1 MFVDAS
7 GESNF
12 SRMAFIFIFSL
23 HRWRTFFGNG
33 FCSLCWRSRERERGR
48 KERLS
53 KSETR
58 LPSAATSS
66 RRHRRCYCSSSSLT
80 SGNLIKFWTFDKE
93 LFRRSSSQY
102 AKVTLRYT
110 YSLGNSWCALLIRLM
125 RCRQGKFTSHIM
137 EWTSVLRKR
146 SHQW

>member
-1 MFVDAS
+1 MPVAKAIFLEWRLFSFLVCTGGVHFLEMAFVHFVDD
-7 GESNF
+7 
-12 SRMAFIFIFSL
+12 
-23 HRWRTFFGNG
+23 
-33 FCSLCWRSRERERGR
+33 RERERGR
-48 KERLS
+48 EERLS

-110 YSLGNSWCALLIRLM
+110 YSLGNS
-125 RCRQGKFTSHIM
+125 
-137 EWTSVLRKR
+137 
-146 SHQW
+146 